1 MNMPDIVV
9 NQLSNGLTGILNK
22 PLKIK
27 RIEVRNLKEI
37 TKETLG
43 IAS

>member
-22 PLKIK
+22 PLK
-27 RIEVRNLKEI
+27 NLWN
-37 TKETLG
+37 TWMLL
-43 IAS
+43 